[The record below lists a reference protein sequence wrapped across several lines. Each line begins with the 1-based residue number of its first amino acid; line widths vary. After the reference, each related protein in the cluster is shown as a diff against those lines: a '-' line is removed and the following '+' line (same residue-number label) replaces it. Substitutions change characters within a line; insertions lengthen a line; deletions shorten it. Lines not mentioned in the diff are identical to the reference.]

1 MKITNAY
8 LKQIIKEEFK
18 NVLKEQEIPFNMKIL
33 DKVMTSDKL
42 GSFKK
47 CDSGGGYV
55 GLQTGCMGQ
64 NVAELQAL
72 INQWFLE
79 NENTDKIIKVDGL
92 FGKGTAQ
99 ALGFI
104 YNTRIDANGPLA
116 QNKYTVALDKIIAK
130 GSNIEKA
137 IAAVRNA
144 TSPKS
149 MVARAQNKAGVNDIE
164 LAASRGFTKSDFQ
177 KGLSDLK
184 KTMRYKV
191 PD

>member
-1 MKITNAY
+1 VKITNAY

-79 NENTDKIIKVDGL
+79 NENTDKII
-92 FGKGTAQ
+92 
-99 ALGFI
+99 
-104 YNTRIDANGPLA
+104 
-116 QNKYTVALDKIIAK
+116 
-130 GSNIEKA
+130 
-137 IAAVRNA
+137 
-144 TSPKS
+144 
-149 MVARAQNKAGVNDIE
+149 
-164 LAASRGFTKSDFQ
+164 
-177 KGLSDLK
+177 
-184 KTMRYKV
+184 
-191 PD
+191 